1 MVPSFVVC
9 GSVEEFG
16 ENWSEFP
23 EETISTFSR
32 AY

>member
-16 ENWSEFP
+16 ENWSEFS
-23 EETISTFSR
+23 EETISIS
-32 AY
+32 Y